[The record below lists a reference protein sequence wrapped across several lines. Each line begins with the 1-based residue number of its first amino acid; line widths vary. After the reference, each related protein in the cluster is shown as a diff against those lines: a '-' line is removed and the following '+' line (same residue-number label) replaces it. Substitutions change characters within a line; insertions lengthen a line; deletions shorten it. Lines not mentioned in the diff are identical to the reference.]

1 MTARSGLGLDVH
13 PLVAGRPLVLE
24 KGLKVK
30 PVSLSPK
37 EMDFL
42 RSSRLTRDEILD
54 VLRLQSGV
62 LRARFRV
69 KSIGLFGSYA
79 SGHQRSHSDIDLL
92 VRFEK
97 QRKTFDNF
105 MEVRFLL
112 ESIFTGMRV
121 DLVLEEAIKPA
132 IRDRILSEATDVA

>member
-1 MTARSGLGLDVH
+1 MNISIAIERL
-13 PLVAGRPLVLE
+13 RPSLE
-24 KGLKVK
+24 
-30 PVSLSPK
+30 
-37 EMDFL
+37 
-42 RSSRLTRDEILD
+42 
-54 VLRLQSGV
+54 
-62 LRARFRV
+62 RFRELGV
-69 KSIGLFGSYA
+69 TRLAIFGSVVTGSA
-79 SGHQRSHSDIDLL
+79 GDDSDIDLL